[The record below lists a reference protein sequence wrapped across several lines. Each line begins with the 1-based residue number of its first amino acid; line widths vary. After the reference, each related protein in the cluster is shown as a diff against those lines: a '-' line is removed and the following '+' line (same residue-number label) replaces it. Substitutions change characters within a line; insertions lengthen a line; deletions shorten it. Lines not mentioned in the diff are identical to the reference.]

1 MLFNIFI
8 LVSIF
13 LVIAFWPSKRVQFN
27 RQFNANDIGR
37 DLEEYLRL
45 SEDREK
51 YLKSWARKKI
61 IWYNKRQRKKTPISI
76 VYVHGFSASL
86 GEIRPVPDLLA
97 NKLKANL
104 YFSRLAGHGSRD
116 PLALGACSGGD
127 WYADVEEALEIGY
140 RIGDQVL
147 VIATSLGA
155 ALVSEY
161 LSKRG
166 PDNRILGAVFISP
179 CFGIPGWKVQL
190 FRYPVWAKFL
200 FPLFFGK
207 LRVVT
212 SQTEEAS
219 KWWSQVY
226 PVLAIENLLLS
237 VEKIWKSNFKCI
249 KSPSLIIFSYKDPWI
264 SINRIQEIPKKW
276 GGGSTLKPIHV
287 KKNPEEDNS
296 HVILGDVKSPKETA
310 NGVGIILEW
319 VYSHYKL
326 AEDNSKKKHDKTKK
340 RYK

>member
-8 LVSIF
+8 LVCTF
-13 LVIAFWPSKRVQFN
+13 LVMTFWPSKGVQFN
-27 RQFNANDIGR
+27 QKFNANDLGH

-45 SEDREK
+45 SEDKEK
-51 YLKSWARKKI
+51 YLRSWARKKI
-61 IWYNKRQRKKTPISI
+61 IWHNKKKRKKASISI

-86 GEIRPVPDLLA
+86 GEIRPVPDLVA

-127 WYADVEEALEIGY
+127 WYEDVEEALEIGY

-166 PDNRILGAVFISP
+166 PDNRILGTVFISP
-179 CFGIPGWKVQL
+179 CFGIRGWKVQL
-190 FRYPVWAKFL
+190 FRYPLWAKFL

-264 SINRIQEIPKKW
+264 SIDRIKEIPKKW
-276 GGGSTLKPIHV
+276 GGGSTLKPIDV
-287 KKNPEEDNS
+287 KNNPKEDNS
-296 HVILGDVKSPKETA
+296 HVILGDVKSPKETDS
-310 NGVGIILEW
+310 GVGMILEW
-319 VYSHYKL
+319 FYSHYKL
-326 AEDNSKKKHDKTKK
+326 AEDNSKKEHYKTKK
-340 RYK
+340 RDK